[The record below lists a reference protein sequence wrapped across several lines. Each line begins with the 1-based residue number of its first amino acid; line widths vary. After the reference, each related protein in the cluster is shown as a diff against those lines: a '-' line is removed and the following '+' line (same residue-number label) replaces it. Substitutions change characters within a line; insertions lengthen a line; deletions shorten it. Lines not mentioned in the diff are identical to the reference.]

1 MLSSRIR
8 KRQRNNAVVNRDLC
22 IIMVKESK
30 DLKRFL
36 SWLLVAVLLC
46 FTASGCSDY
55 SGSKMIAE
63 AQNSNVS
70 QELSI
75 ELMQSNYG
83 VPAYEMLEYIQHNYP
98 GRIAGTEKE
107 KEMAVFIISILLNG
121 GYSEKDISVQPF
133 NITDSSPAMVAEET
147 NEFDG
152 GEKSNSSQ
160 NIEVV
165 IKGESEKTIVVG
177 AHYDSVGTHGV
188 DDNGSGVTVV
198 LENALRMANTQPY
211 YTIRYVFFGSEEIG
225 MCGSRAYVE
234 RLSQKEK
241 ENIILMINIDSVLA
255 GDYLY
260 LYGGHISEDGDVD
273 RTEAVIKTAELAN
286 ETGIEIQLPPE
297 GNVDYPYPTGQK
309 RSDHA
314 PFNDIEIPY
323 VYFEANNWEKGYP
336 DETQKYGLVMH
347 TGRDDLEFIENEYG
361 KRGQNTLT
369 SYSLLLYSMLQ
380 ETDWEQPN

>member
-1 MLSSRIR
+1 
-8 KRQRNNAVVNRDLC
+8 
-22 IIMVKESK
+22 MVKESK

-152 GEKSNSSQ
+152 GEK
-160 NIEVV
+160 
-165 IKGESEKTIVVG
+165 
-177 AHYDSVGTHGV
+177 A
-188 DDNGSGVTVV
+188 
-198 LENALRMANTQPY
+198 
-211 YTIRYVFFGSEEIG
+211 IRA
-225 MCGSRAYVE
+225 R
-234 RLSQKEK
+234 
-241 ENIILMINIDSVLA
+241 IL
-255 GDYLY
+255 
-260 LYGGHISEDGDVD
+260 
-273 RTEAVIKTAELAN
+273 K
-286 ETGIEIQLPPE
+286 
-297 GNVDYPYPTGQK
+297 
-309 RSDHA
+309 
-314 PFNDIEIPY
+314 
-323 VYFEANNWEKGYP
+323 
-336 DETQKYGLVMH
+336 
-347 TGRDDLEFIENEYG
+347 
-361 KRGQNTLT
+361 
-369 SYSLLLYSMLQ
+369 LL
-380 ETDWEQPN
+380 